1 MPKVH
6 KSGQTFLMWHR
17 EEFRC
22 LVVEIV
28 HFDREAGVTQENVIV
43 CLDSRKIF
51 LLFQLQF
58 FRSWNYFA
66 LEKKESK

>member
-1 MPKVH
+1 MFGGGDCA
-6 KSGQTFLMWHR
+6 SY
-17 EEFRC
+17 
-22 LVVEIV
+22 
-28 HFDREAGVTQENVIV
+28 REAGVTQENVIV

-66 LEKKESK
+66 LQKKESKLKYQEGNMHELAYTATNC